1 MTRKLVGTH
10 LRSLLLTNFVRQQWQ
25 DDPIR
30 MVTGFHPNNLK
41 YLTTLALERKRIRID
56 EFNKVKEKGKGK
68 KKIVKCL
75 IHLRYLS
82 LRWSDKYAIYNWQ
95 LIPTFTERVVY
106 SLILW

>member
-56 EFNKVKEKGKGK
+56 EFNY
-68 KKIVKCL
+68 CYYFSL
-75 IHLRYLS
+75 FSHLRAEPTYYSCQKELVELS
-82 LRWSDKYAIYNWQ
+82 
-95 LIPTFTERVVY
+95 F
-106 SLILW
+106 